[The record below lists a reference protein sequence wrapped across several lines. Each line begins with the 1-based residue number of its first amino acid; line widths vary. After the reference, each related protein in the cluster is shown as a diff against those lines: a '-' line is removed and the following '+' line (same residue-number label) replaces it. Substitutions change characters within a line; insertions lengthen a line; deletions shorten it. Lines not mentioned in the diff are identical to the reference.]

1 MLPTLNLTGDVLLV
15 ERVSPLLGKVG
26 PGDVVLVRSVDNPR
40 KLITKRI
47 MGMEGDFAKNS
58 FDPWSPSQIQS
69 CFAYCIFIILEA
81 LLLIIRCWILFY
93 FPLYGFPYQLPS
105 YFMSRAVSFDWF
117 THQASNLASNLP
129 EPGLSDRSVTVKVPK
144 GHVWLQGDNIYASK
158 DSRQLGPFPYGLIMG
173 KVFYRV
179 WPPEGFGSLG
189 RQEL

>member
-1 MLPTLNLTGDVLLV
+1 MMSRFLPHINVNRWASKAKEGIQHSIVFAKFLCILHVADRYLCSPLMVYGPSMLPTLNLTGDVLLV

-47 MGMEGDFAKNS
+47 MGMGGDFVT
-58 FDPWSPSQIQS
+58 F
-69 CFAYCIFIILEA
+69 
-81 LLLIIRCWILFY
+81 
-93 FPLYGFPYQLPS
+93 
-105 YFMSRAVSFDWF
+105 
-117 THQASNLASNLP
+117 LP

>member
-1 MLPTLNLTGDVLLV
+1 MMSRFLSHINVKEGIQHSIVFAKFLCILHVADRYLCSPLMVYGPSMLPTLNLTGDVLLV

-47 MGMEGDFAKNS
+47 MGMEGDFVT
-58 FDPWSPSQIQS
+58 F
-69 CFAYCIFIILEA
+69 
-81 LLLIIRCWILFY
+81 
-93 FPLYGFPYQLPS
+93 
-105 YFMSRAVSFDWF
+105 
-117 THQASNLASNLP
+117 LP